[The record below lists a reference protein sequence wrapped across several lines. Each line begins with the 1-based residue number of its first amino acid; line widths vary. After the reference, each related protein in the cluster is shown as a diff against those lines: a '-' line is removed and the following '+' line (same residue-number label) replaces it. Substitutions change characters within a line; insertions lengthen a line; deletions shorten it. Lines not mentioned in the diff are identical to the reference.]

1 MLIQARSLA
10 ETPSRAL
17 GTQGARAAS
26 LASSTWVR
34 EAARSAAPVAI
45 GTASHSDRCANRDF
59 RLAVFVV
66 CVQVWLVASSTLRL
80 RAPGKT
86 PGSVAHGDLVREAA
100 RGVPQVATLPWWS
113 NGAPCSNRDFRR
125 AVLIPGGQ
133 TCVIL
138 ASDRAVGCLGRTPA
152 A

>member
-1 MLIQARSLA
+1 MNHDFGDDLAVLIQAMWLA
-10 ETPSRAL
+10 TTPSRAL
-17 GTQGARAAS
+17 HTCAARAHNIAGIR
-26 LASSTWVR
+26 AVR
-34 EAARSAAPVAI
+34 EAARSVPPVAI

-100 RGVPQVATLPWWS
+100 RGVPQVAISPLCPGGPMVLRAQIATFAVL
-113 NGAPCSNRDFRR
+113 CSSQADRR
-125 AVLIPGGQ
+125 A
-133 TCVIL
+133 
-138 ASDRAVGCLGRTPA
+138 
-152 A
+152 